1 MSRRFFG
8 IEKHLFFTIEYR
20 WKEHNLPDT
29 KLEPAVHGWW
39 ALAGFCAHQG
49 AYKIT
54 LELEMLDELNP

>member
-1 MSRRFFG
+1 MVSACFCDKNVDFPER
-8 IEKHLFFTIEYR
+8 
-20 WKEHNLPDT
+20 NL
-29 KLEPAVHGWW
+29 LEPAVHGWW